1 MNRILSIRYVIF
13 QRNKQ
18 MYRNVKL
25 ENGIFT
31 AKDEMDR
38 DIIIVEHISF
48 IYTTHLLPETGAVMH
63 KPVTYKEHKVL
74 AEIEKFLKGK
84 RFKPEIL
91 ESVTIRYGWL
101 DKRLEKT
108 EFVNITDFI
117 QRFRNKTQS
126 PTDKSKFTAVLNQ
139 LSISKRDIA

>member
-1 MNRILSIRYVIF
+1 
-13 QRNKQ
+13 

-48 IYTTHLLPETGAVMH
+48 IYTTNLLPETGAVMH
-63 KPVTYKEHKVL
+63 KPITYREHKIL

-84 RFKPEIL
+84 RFNHEIL

-108 EFVNITDFI
+108 DFINIKDFI
-117 QRFRNKTQS
+117 QKFRDKTA
-126 PTDKSKFTAVLNQ
+126 TSKDRSKLTAICKQ
-139 LSISKRDIA
+139 LSISKKDVF

>member
-1 MNRILSIRYVIF
+1 
-13 QRNKQ
+13 

-48 IYTTHLLPETGAVMH
+48 IYTTNVLQETGAVMH

-84 RFKPEIL
+84 RFKPEVL

-126 PTDKSKFTAVLNQ
+126 PTDKSKLTAVLKQ
-139 LSISKRDIA
+139 LSVSKRDIV